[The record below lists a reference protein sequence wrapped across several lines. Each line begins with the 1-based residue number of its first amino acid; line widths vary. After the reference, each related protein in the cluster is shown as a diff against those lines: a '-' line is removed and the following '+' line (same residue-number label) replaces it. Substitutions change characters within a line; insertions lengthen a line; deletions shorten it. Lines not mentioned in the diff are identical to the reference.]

1 MSGSASF
8 FSSSPST
15 LSPTLLP
22 SPNATNINISQR
34 FQQHDYIKRHLTE
47 KLYQIQEN
55 EGYSDVDGG
64 GEELN
69 SNVSKRG
76 SENVEDGIVDK
87 HTCKHECMG
96 FIRQHLVV
104 YKLFYFMFYGA
115 VGSLFP
121 YLAVFYKQLYL
132 SAQQVGFL
140 IGVRPFIQMATAPV
154 WGAISD
160 TWNVKKII
168 LLMSIASWLGTNY
181 SISLVRI
188 PISIACAMNE
198 TTVRIPPPGKIID
211 DTNLLTNTTQQDHL
225 PFETGTKRRTR
236 KFKHAK
242 SGRVGIS
249 GVVGR
254 PRERRDDRLVTSSF
268 HTLLSATQDSRENS
282 TTAVKDDNSK
292 ISQAQ
297 RILAADEI
305 EEEFNAVNTDGEYPW
320 QLGKLK
326 KAYPGLV
333 KNTDK
338 TKKKKPFVK
347 NENSTKYVFF
357 SCVSK
362 V

>member
-8 FSSSPST
+8 FSSSPSS

-22 SPNATNINISQR
+22 SPNTTNINISQR

-55 EGYSDVDGG
+55 EGYEDIDGQNGSDG
-64 GEELN
+64 
-69 SNVSKRG
+69 SKRG
-76 SENVEDGIVDK
+76 SENEESGTDNKDTRK
-87 HTCKHECMG
+87 HKCMG
-96 FIRQHLVV
+96 FIQQHLVV

-160 TWNVKKII
+160 TCNVKKII

-211 DTNLLTNTTQQDHL
+211 DTNFLTNTTQQDHL
-225 PFETGTKRRTR
+225 PIETGTKRRTK
-236 KFKHAK
+236 KFKHIK
-242 SGRVGIS
+242 SGRVRVPDI
-249 GVVGR
+249 VGR
-254 PRERRDDRLVTSSF
+254 PRERRDDRLVTSSSRSF
-268 HTLLSATQDSRENS
+268 LSGMREGRDNT
-282 TTAVKDDNSK
+282 TTAVKDDKSK
-292 ISQAQ
+292 ISEAQ
-297 RILAADEI
+297 RILAADEM

-326 KAYPGLV
+326 R
-333 KNTDK
+333 N
-338 TKKKKPFVK
+338 FVIRL
-347 NENSTKYVFF
+347 
-357 SCVSK
+357 
-362 V
+362 